1 VPANEDPQLRAGDA
15 DRDDVVAV
23 LREAFAEGRLDQ
35 AEFEDRLGRA
45 QIAKTYADLS
55 VLTADLPPISATGSF
70 DASAASAASITEAT
84 AQSVAKAEKERRDMK
99 SAWASWLGVGVLVNI
114 IWFATWM
121 GSGPAP
127 YYWPIWVI
135 GPWGGG
141 MLIWTLTSRFE
152 KPSDG

>member
-1 VPANEDPQLRAGDA
+1 VDPKSPTLEPDNQTLEQ
-15 DRDDVVAV
+15 DR
-23 LREAFAEGRLDQ
+23 
-35 AEFEDRLGRA
+35 
-45 QIAKTYADLS
+45 
-55 VLTADLPPISATGSF
+55 
-70 DASAASAASITEAT
+70 
-84 AQSVAKAEKERRDMK
+84 KERREIK

-152 KPSDG
+152 KPHDD

>member
-1 VPANEDPQLRAGDA
+1 VPANKDPQLRVGDA
-15 DRDDVVAV
+15 DRDDVIIV

-45 QIAKTYADLS
+45 QIAKTYADLTA
-55 VLTADLPPISATGSF
+55 LTVDLPPSNEAVPERSTVGVHTG
-70 DASAASAASITEAT
+70 AVER
-84 AQSVAKAEKERRDMK
+84 AEKERRDMK
-99 SAWASWLGVGVLVNI
+99 AAWASWLSVGVLVNI

-141 MLIWTLTSRFE
+141 MLIWTLTSRAE
-152 KPSDG
+152 RPTNG

>member
-1 VPANEDPQLRAGDA
+1 MSDFDRPQLRAGDE
-15 DRDDVVAV
+15 DRDQVVGV

-45 QIAKTYADLS
+45 QIAKTYADLA
-55 VLTADLPPISATGSF
+55 VLTADLPPGG
-70 DASAASAASITEAT
+70 
-84 AQSVAKAEKERRDMK
+84 VADPKTPTVEPEGHAIEQVKKERREIK

-141 MLIWTLTSRFE
+141 MLIWSLTSRFE
-152 KPSDG
+152 KPHDG

>member
-15 DRDDVVAV
+15 DRDDVIIV

-45 QIAKTYADLS
+45 QIAKTYADLTA
-55 VLTADLPPISATGSF
+55 LTVDLPPNNEAVPERSTLRLTTG
-70 DASAASAASITEAT
+70 DVER
-84 AQSVAKAEKERRDMK
+84 AEKERRDMK
-99 SAWASWLGVGVLVNI
+99 AAWASWLGVGVLVNI

-127 YYWPIWVI
+127 YYWPIWVM

>member
-1 VPANEDPQLRAGDA
+1 MNESQMRAGDA
-15 DRDDVVAV
+15 DRDSAIAV
-23 LREAFAEGRLDQ
+23 LREAFAEGRLSQD
-35 AEFEDRLGRA
+35 EFDDRLERA
-45 QIAKTYADLS
+45 HAARTYEDLAE
-55 VLTADLPPISATGSF
+55 LTSDLPRSSMEV
-70 DASAASAASITEAT
+70 AAVDRRKTL
-84 AQSVAKAEKERRDMK
+84 KERRDLR

-141 MLIWTLTSRFE
+141 MIIWTLTSKAERS
-152 KPSDG
+152 KDG